1 VAGVMLA
8 FATLAVFFIG
18 PWIVGYIPVMVVGSL
33 IFHLGLDLIKEALWD
48 TWGRVHYVEYV
59 TIALIVVS
67 MAGLGFVEGVVL
79 GLLLA
84 CVIFVLINS
93 RREGVRYS
101 ITGKS
106 ARSTVRRIYRQQM
119 FLRTVGHQ
127 IHVFK
132 LQGDMFFGT
141 IDKVEKK
148 IRDVLSPQRWETN
161 RIRYLV
167 LDFSLVRYVDFSAA
181 EVFRRIREAV
191 NAKEVHL
198 VLCGLDEKGEVG
210 MALQMVGVWGTSSGS
225 EHGKDFEHAAASI
238 KDAFDTTSFSGL
250 SEALEYC
257 ENGLLQTIYCAT
269 EHSDDHR
276 RRYVDTTHQEDT
288 ALSPTSESTRFFADL
303 HNSPRKKQIFE
314 AANDT
319 VHGKGSCREWCSS
332 SSSPPFSACLTV

>member
-1 VAGVMLA
+1 MAGVMLA
-8 FATLAVFFIG
+8 LATLAVFFIG

-33 IFHLGLDLIKEALWD
+33 IFHLGLDLVKEALWD

-84 CVIFVLINS
+84 CVIFVWINS

-101 ITGKS
+101 VTGKS
-106 ARSTVRRIYRQQM
+106 ARSTVRRIYRQQK

-148 IRDVLSPQRWETN
+148 IRDVLSPQRWENN

-210 MALQMVGVWGTSSGS
+210 MALQMVGVWGTNSGS
-225 EHGKDFEHAAASI
+225 EGKDFEHAAASI
-238 KDAFDTTSFSGL
+238 KDAFDTTSFAGL

-257 ENGLLQTIYCAT
+257 ENGLLETIYGTT
-269 EHSDDHR
+269 EQSDDHR
-276 RRYVDTTHQEDT
+276 RGFVDTTHQDDN
-288 ALSPTSESTRFFADL
+288 ALSPTSESTRFFADI
-303 HNSPRKKQIFE
+303 HHSPRKKQIFE
-314 AANDT
+314 AASDT
-319 VHGKGSCREWCSS
+319 IHGKGYC
-332 SSSPPFSACLTV
+332 